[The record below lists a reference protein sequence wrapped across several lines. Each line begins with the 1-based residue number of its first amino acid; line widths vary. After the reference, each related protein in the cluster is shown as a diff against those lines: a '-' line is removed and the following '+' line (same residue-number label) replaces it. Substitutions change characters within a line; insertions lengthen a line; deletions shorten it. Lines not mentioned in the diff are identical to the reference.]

1 MSMGL
6 LIALVHHPVLSRSG
20 DVVTTAITSLDIH
33 DVARSART
41 YGVERT
47 YMVTPIAQQ
56 RALVEHV
63 FSHWLDNPV
72 HADHPRTEAL
82 RRGHAVTSV
91 EDVLEDLA
99 SVTGAPPYLVA
110 TSAKRGEG
118 DMPYAELREKLET
131 RDGHAL
137 LLFGTGWGLAHDLVA
152 RADAKLAPISGE
164 DDYNHLSVRAAVAVV
179 LDRLRGN

>member
-1 MSMGL
+1 MGL
-6 LIALVHHPVLSRSG
+6 HIALVHHPVLSRTG
-20 DVVTTAITSLDIH
+20 DVVTTAITSIDMH

-47 YMVTPIAQQ
+47 YMVTPITQQ

-82 RRGHAVTSV
+82 RRGHVVGSV
-91 EDVLEDLA
+91 DEVIEDLGA
-99 SVTGAPPYLVA
+99 VTGASPYLVA
-110 TSAKRGEG
+110 TSAKQGDG
-118 DMPYAELREKLET
+118 DMPYAELREKM
-131 RDGHAL
+131 RDSDGHAL
-137 LLFGTGWGLAHDLVA
+137 LLFGTGWGLAHDLMA
-152 RADAKLAPISGE
+152 RADAKLAPAIGT

>member
-1 MSMGL
+1 MGL
-6 LIALVHHPVLSRSG
+6 HIALVHHPVLSRTG

-41 YGVERT
+41 YGVDRT
-47 YMVTPIAQQ
+47 YMVTPITQQ

-82 RRGHAVTSV
+82 RRGRAVASV
-91 EDVLEDLA
+91 EEVLDDLM

-110 TSAKRGEG
+110 TSAKRNDGV
-118 DMPYAELREKLET
+118 MPYAELREQIET

-137 LLFGTGWGLAHDLVA
+137 LLFGTGWGLAPELMA
-152 RADAKLAPISGE
+152 RADARLAPITGE

-179 LDRLRGN
+179 LDRLRGA